1 MPLRLTCDVS
11 VVRRSEPSAEGRPS
25 ERPLRARLS
34 LRKPPK
40 GRRGS
45 ACVLINTDPHRGST
59 KYKPRY
65 LLSQTST
72 QLRKLRKQAAG
83 SSAILFPSPRGK
95 RRMEGRGER
104 LDQGD
109 QTHQPSTTW
118 GAELL
123 LPPPDPLAAPL

>member
-59 KYKPRY
+59 KYKLRENIEEVFCDIKKRKATIRLKEPEVDLCLITGEIKQLKSFMSAVMQGY
-65 LLSQTST
+65 QGSKQECLPGPNLSPT
-72 QLRKLRKQAAG
+72 KKV
-83 SSAILFPSPRGK
+83 
-95 RRMEGRGER
+95 
-104 LDQGD
+104 
-109 QTHQPSTTW
+109 
-118 GAELL
+118 
-123 LPPPDPLAAPL
+123 